1 MPDTQHFSNA
11 DVLEV
16 DVGSIVGP
24 IFIGN
29 IINWMLLGTLI
40 TQMYTYH
47 QKFAKDR
54 IFITILVYTVFGL
67 DVAQTIMLTD
77 HGWWFIINIWGK
89 PEEFDF
95 VPWSAC
101 MIVFMCGL
109 VAGIVQ
115 LFYAWR
121 IWALART
128 KVIIAIAILI
138 VLMALTQSISAMVTA
153 ILLLLDPNQKAV
165 LRLHPG
171 FTIWLSGSLAT
182 DVFITTCMTYILYTA
197 KMKTAWADSETL
209 LGRMVR
215 ITVQTGLATV
225 VTACIDLFL
234 FVHFTNNDFHLVPA
248 YVLGKLYSN
257 SLLLS
262 LNLRNSRSD
271 HVFPTQSQETVP
283 MHSIRSRAT
292 RTTDPVYIE
301 RRTERHTDTDAPEI
315 ELWTTDASIQNK
327 RYSESEEREH
337 RGDFVAV
344 DMKNISR
351 SNDNL
356 KTAAMDAV

>member
-1 MPDTQHFSNA
+1 MPDTQYFSNA
-11 DVLEV
+11 EVLDV
-16 DVGSIVGP
+16 DVGSIIGP

-54 IFITILVYTVFGL
+54 ISITILGKPPSDL
-67 DVAQTIMLTD
+67 RLSITIMLTD

-121 IWALART
+121 IWVLARG
-128 KVIIAIAILI
+128 KIMIGIAILI
-138 VLMALTQSISAMVTA
+138 VLTALIQSISAMVTA

-182 DVFITTCMTYILYTA
+182 DVFITTCMTYILHTA

-262 LNLRNSRSD
+262 LNLRNSSSD
-271 HVFPTQSQETVP
+271 HVFPAQPQETLP
-283 MHSIRSRAT
+283 MHYFRSPAT
-292 RTTDPVYIE
+292 RTTDSVYIE
-301 RRTERHTDTDAPEI
+301 RRAEYHFTPEN
-315 ELWTTDASIQNK
+315 ELWTTDDSIQTK
-327 RYSESEEREH
+327 RHSESEEREN
-337 RGDFVAV
+337 RGDVAV